1 MGPLNSYPVEERL
14 IRIAIPTLTTTPRI
28 TGVAE
33 YLIHLLHHLQQIDRE
48 NEYFIFTARDNRYM
62 FRLEAKNFHEIIVPL
77 RHTPWAIMRTAYHTW
92 QKFVFPAWCRKHEIS
107 VVHLPNTMF
116 VTGRMP
122 QVVTIHDV
130 ADLKTKKYSFLRTA
144 LRRRM
149 VQSALK
155 RAARVVAVSH
165 STEEDLR
172 AMGGVDI
179 ATIHNGFENPF
190 LRHDASHD
198 GAILNSYGLA
208 EGRYLLFVGTLS
220 LHKNLPNMIRGYKHA
235 LLNQKQIPLVI
246 CGAPDNAY
254 QEVLQTIEEEGMAEH
269 IKLLRYVDSQTK
281 LALIRNAMML
291 CLLSSYE
298 GFGFP
303 VLEAQAAGVPALVS
317 NVSSL
322 PEVAGEGALAIDPS
336 DPVIIG
342 EAMKRLVNDDSL
354 RAKLIGSGYQ
364 NCKNYSWDRCAR
376 QTLAI
381 YESVVKAWQIT
392 A

>member
-1 MGPLNSYPVEERL
+1 MEERL

-62 FRLEAKNFHEIIVPL
+62 FRLEAQNFHEIIVPL
-77 RHTPWAIMRTAYHTW
+77 RHTPWIIMRSAYHAW
-92 QKFVFPAWCRKHEIS
+92 QKFVFPAWCRKHKIS

-116 VTGRMP
+116 VTGRIP

-130 ADLKTKKYSFLRTA
+130 ADLKTRKYSFLRTA

-149 VQSALK
+149 VQSVLK
-155 RAARVVAVSH
+155 RATRVVAVSH
-165 STEEDLR
+165 STEDDLR
-172 AMGGVDI
+172 AIGGVDI

-190 LRHDASHD
+190 PGYDARHD
-198 GAILNSYGLA
+198 GRILNSYGLK

-235 LLNQKQIPLVI
+235 FRNHEGIPLVI
-246 CGAPDNAY
+246 AGAPDNAY
-254 QEVLQTIEEEGMAEH
+254 QDVLQTVNEEGVAEH
-269 IKLLRYVDSQTK
+269 IKLLNYVDSHTK
-281 LALIRNAMML
+281 LALIRNAIML

-303 VLEAQAAGVPALVS
+303 VLEAQAAGVPALIS

-322 PEVAGEGALAIDPS
+322 PEVAGEGALAIDPN
-336 DPVIIG
+336 DPVVIG
-342 EAMKRLVNDDSL
+342 EAMIRIMKDAPL
-354 RAKLIGSGYQ
+354 RAKLIRSGYQ
-364 NCKNYSWDRCAR
+364 NCKSYSWDRCAK

-381 YESVVKAWQIT
+381 YKSVAEKT
-392 A
+392 AD